1 MRKNTRLKRNLQKG
15 LFLKK
20 MMGIRLI
27 EQMSG
32 ACSMPRKLVY
42 LKISLKFPQG
52 IWRLMEKKIYGA
64 WLVTF
69 FILVIAGCAPVIS
82 KEIRDQVAQDLSFKE
97 VLQDPEAYRGK
108 MVLWGGE
115 IIKAENQKEG
125 TLIEVLQKP
134 TDREGRPR
142 AVDQSDGR
150 FLALYDG
157 FLDVAIYAR
166 ERKVTIAGEI
176 KGKRVLPLGDIQ
188 YAYPLILVRQL
199 HLWPAGRK
207 ERLYPHFYPG
217 PYGPYPWWW
226 YQPYPYRYW

>member
-1 MRKNTRLKRNLQKG
+1 
-15 LFLKK
+15 
-20 MMGIRLI
+20 
-27 EQMSG
+27 
-32 ACSMPRKLVY
+32 
-42 LKISLKFPQG
+42 
-52 IWRLMEKKIYGA
+52 MEKKIYGA

-108 MVLWGGE
+108 MVLWGGV

-166 ERKVTIAGEI
+166 GREVTIAGEI
-176 KGKRVLPLGDIQ
+176 KEKRVLPLGDIQ

-199 HLWPAGRK
+199 HLWPAERK
-207 ERLYPHFYPG
+207 ERLYPYFYPG
-217 PYGPYPWWW
+217 PYGPNPWWW
-226 YQPYPYRYW
+226 YHPYPYRYW